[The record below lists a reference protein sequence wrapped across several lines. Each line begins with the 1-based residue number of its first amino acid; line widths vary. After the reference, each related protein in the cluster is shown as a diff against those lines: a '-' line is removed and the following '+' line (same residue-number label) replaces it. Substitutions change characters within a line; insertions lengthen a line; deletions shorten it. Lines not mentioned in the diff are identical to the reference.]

1 MNICYLLLL
10 LFIKQLNAVKV
21 PNKSIIENIN
31 VPSCR
36 NCIYYKPSVFGDEF
50 SSTFSR
56 CEKFGEKNIITN
68 EIRYDYAESCRNN
81 ELKCGKEGKYF
92 EEETSINRK
101 IIKNFIIKN
110 SKYIII
116 LSPAFLV
123 ILLQIITLDK
133 K

>member
-10 LFIKQLNAVKV
+10 LFIKQLNATKL
-21 PNKSIIENIN
+21 PNKSIIKNIN

-50 SSTFSR
+50 SSIFSK

-68 EIRYDYAESCRNN
+68 EISYDYTESCRNN
-81 ELKCGKEGKYF
+81 ELKCGNEGKYF
-92 EEETSINRK
+92 EEEKNINRK
-101 IIKNFIIKN
+101 IIRDFIMKN

-116 LSPAFLV
+116 FSPVFLV
-123 ILLQIITLDK
+123 ILIQIMILDK